1 MNVQKNIVKVLS
13 SVQDMYVYAQV
24 QTKTKFHCDMKIIF
38 AESRQPM
45 MGKQD
50 TDQTDNRKK
59 AAKMLV
65 AVVIVFGLCFFP
77 VHLLNILR

>member
-1 MNVQKNIVKVLS
+1 
-13 SVQDMYVYAQV
+13 
-24 QTKTKFHCDMKIIF
+24 MKIIF